1 MNVTFHVLGSLA
13 TASALSL
20 GRSEKFYNIPK
31 LAIGFVTGILI
42 HGVLDYLP
50 HSYPLPSR
58 FDIGFAFLLFVAGF
72 LVSQKQNKLL
82 VAVCFAGCVFPDV
95 IDLGGEIANKHLGI
109 PVPHL
114 SFNIFPWHWKEYSG
128 SIYNGRRQTESNIYH
143 ISFLLICLTVIYS
156 KRKDFFIFWTR
167 KEN

>member
-13 TASALSL
+13 TASVLSL
-20 GRSEKFYNIPK
+20 GLSDKIYDIKK
-31 LAIGFVTGILI
+31 LTIGFITGIFI
-42 HGVLDYLP
+42 HGILDYLP
-50 HSYPLPSR
+50 HSYPFRSR
-58 FDIGFAFLLFVAGF
+58 FDIILGFTLFLIGF
-72 LVSQKQNKLL
+72 FLAQNRSKLL
-82 VAVCFAGCVFPDV
+82 VAVCFAGSIFPDV

-128 SIYNGRRQTESNIYH
+128 SIYDGSRQTESNIYH
-143 ISFLLICLTVIYS
+143 ILFLLICLAVLYA

-167 KEN
+167 EN